1 MSKLKKLT
9 IGSKIRLG
17 FGVVLS
23 SLVLLAVWSY
33 MGTGSVAQ
41 NAKLVI
47 LGNQLDGTL
56 AQIEVDHLNWTQQ
69 VSELLNNDDV
79 STLQVE
85 TNPHKCAFGKWLFG
99 DERLVA
105 EKLVPSLA
113 PLLKQIEKPH
123 ANLHA
128 SASDIGEIFRSTDH
142 RLGWFLR
149 ERKSDHLAWLHR
161 LRDGLAAGQEGNL
174 EIETDPLRCPLGKW
188 INSTDVNSLKKT
200 DEDFAALI
208 AALEP
213 VHKALHTSAQEI
225 NQMLTQGSKPDAID
239 HFKNTTQ
246 EHFDQT
252 MAAMDE
258 LRDWHDGYIELQ
270 EDAQAIYAYETIPAL
285 MEVQELLNKIREQA
299 RGHIMS
305 DEIMLDTAMQSKTRI
320 VVTSAIALILGF
332 MLAWLVSSGIIRAL
346 KSISALIDQSA
357 IRVATASEQIT
368 STNQILANGA
378 TEQAA
383 AIEETS
389 SSLEEMSSMTN
400 QNAENAGRADNHMK
414 TALGIIETANQAMAE
429 MTVSMED
436 VTRASEETSKI
447 IKTIDEIAFQ
457 TNLLALNAAVE
468 AARAGEAGAGF
479 AVVADEVRNLAIR
492 SAEAAKNTAELI
504 EETVKKVKGGSD
516 LVNQSSESFAE
527 VATNATNVGDL
538 VSEIAAASNEQ
549 AQGIGQVNSAVNE
562 MDKVI
567 QQNAANAEESTAA
580 AEELRGQAE
589 EMKAVVTN
597 LLTMVGGLK
606 KAKRQTRGK
615 SIKSL
620 VQKAGSLIPAAKN
633 DAIAKQVPKE
643 SSGEV
648 RSAQAID
655 MPADDFNNF

>member
-1 MSKLKKLT
+1 MKKLT
-9 IGSKIRLG
+9 VGSKVRLG

-47 LGNQLDGTL
+47 LGNQLDSTL
-56 AQIEVDHLNWTQQ
+56 AQKEVDHFIWVQQ
-69 VSELLNNDDV
+69 VSELLNNDEV

-85 TNPHKCAFGKWLFG
+85 TDPHKCAFGKWLFG
-99 DERLVA
+99 DERLEA

-128 SASDIGEIFRSTDH
+128 SASDIKEIYRSTDH

-161 LRDGLAAGQEGNL
+161 LKDGLAAGQEGKL

-188 INSTDVNSLKKT
+188 INSTDVNNLKKT
-200 DEDFAALI
+200 DGDFANLI

-213 VHKALHTSAQEI
+213 VHKALHTSAHEI
-225 NQMLTQGSKPDAID
+225 NQMLAQGSKPAAID
-239 HFKNTTQ
+239 HFKSTTQ

-252 MAAMDE
+252 MAAIDE

-270 EDAQAIYAYETIPAL
+270 EDSQAIYSYETIPAL
-285 MEVQELLNKIREQA
+285 TEVQDLLKKIRQEA

-305 DEIMLDTAMQSKTRI
+305 DEIMLDTAMQAKTRI
-320 VVTSAIALILGF
+320 VVISAIALIVGF
-332 MLAWLVSSGIIRAL
+332 ILAWLVSSGIIRAL
-346 KSISALIDQSA
+346 KSISALIEQSA
-357 IRVATASEQIT
+357 ARVASASEQIT

-389 SSLEEMSSMTN
+389 SSLEEMSSMTS
-400 QNAENAGRADNHMK
+400 QNAENASQADSHMK

-429 MTVSMED
+429 MNVSMED

-468 AARAGEAGAGF
+468 AARAGDAGAGF

-516 LVNQSSESFAE
+516 LVKQSSESFTE

-538 VSEIAAASNEQ
+538 VSEIAAASSEQ
-549 AQGIGQVNSAVNE
+549 AQGIGQINSAVNE
-562 MDKVI
+562 MDKVV

-580 AEELRGQAE
+580 AEELNGQAE
-589 EMKAVVTN
+589 EMKAVVAK

-606 KAKRQTRGK
+606 KAKRQTRDK

-620 VQKAGSLIPAAKN
+620 VQKARSVIPAAN
-633 DAIAKQVPKE
+633 TDAAVNQVSKHQA
-643 SSGEV
+643 GEV
-648 RSAQAID
+648 KPVQAID
-655 MPADDFNNF
+655 MNEDEFNDF